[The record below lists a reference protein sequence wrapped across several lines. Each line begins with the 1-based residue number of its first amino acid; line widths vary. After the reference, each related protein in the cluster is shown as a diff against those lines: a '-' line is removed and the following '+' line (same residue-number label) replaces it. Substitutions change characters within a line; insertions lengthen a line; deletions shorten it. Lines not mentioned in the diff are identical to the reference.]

1 MPLDQIPLF
10 PLVRPSKD
18 YQLAVVGTGYVGTVA
33 AACFA
38 HLGYDVTG
46 IETDTAKLARLQVG
60 QIPFYEPGLEDLVNS
75 CLREGRLR
83 FTADYADGMTGAD
96 AVFLCVGTPPL
107 PDGSANMSA
116 MNDAARSVGAAV
128 RHPAIVVIKST
139 IPLGAARSVWTV
151 LQDTLGRR
159 NGQAAPVTLVYN
171 PEFLREGGAI
181 GDFLSPDRVVLGSED
196 AHALKLVTDLYAP
209 ILQQSFKGADPT
221 RRPGLLCT
229 DLTTAEAVKYA
240 SNAFL
245 ATKIS
250 FINELGNICDLVGAD
265 VTSVAAGMG
274 LDHRIGGDF
283 LSAGLGWGGSCFGKD
298 LSSLITT
305 ARGDGYEPALL
316 AATVEVNKRQPDVL
330 LDKLAR
336 HFACLA
342 GRRIGLL
349 GLAFKPG
356 TDDLRDSPALEV
368 AQRLLSRGAEVIAYD
383 PMVSSVSHVPRLTVV
398 GDPYEVAADAD
409 AVVLATDWPDFLLLD
424 LPGLRTRMRGNVFV
438 DGRNV
443 FDHIVM
449 DAAGLH
455 YEPVGRSKAH
465 SALEPDGGPK
475 MRQHAAPANGRHLDA
490 LTRRRP
496 WLKNRRLPVEA
507 TSTQPEEG

>member
-1 MPLDQIPLF
+1 MPPDLIPF
-10 PLVRPSKD
+10 FARVRPSEV
-18 YQLAVVGTGYVGTVA
+18 YRPVVVGSGYVGTVA

-38 HLGYDVTG
+38 HLGYEVTG
-46 IETDTAKLARLQVG
+46 IETDTAKLARLQAG

-75 CLREGRLR
+75 GLRAGRLR
-83 FTADYADGMTGAD
+83 FTADYADGISGAD
-96 AVFLCVGTPPL
+96 VVFLCVGTPPR
-107 PDGSANMSA
+107 PDGTADMTA
-116 MNDAARSVGAAV
+116 MNEAARSVAAAV
-128 RHPAIVVIKST
+128 RHPTIVVIKST
-139 IPLGAARSVWTV
+139 IPLGAARSVWNV
-151 LQDTLGRR
+151 LQDTLSRR

-181 GDFLSPDRVVLGSED
+181 GDFLSPDRVILGSED
-196 AHALKLVTDLYAP
+196 AHALRLVTDLYGP

-229 DLTTAEAVKYA
+229 DLTTAEAIKYA
-240 SNAFL
+240 CNAFL

-250 FINELGNICDLVGAD
+250 FINELANICDLVGAD
-265 VTSVAAGMG
+265 VTSVATGMG
-274 LDHRIGGDF
+274 LDHRIGAEF

-305 ARGDGYEPALL
+305 ARREGYEPALL
-316 AATVEVNKRQPDVL
+316 TATVDVNKRQPDVL

-336 HFACLA
+336 QLGGLA

-349 GLAFKPG
+349 GLAFKPR

-383 PMVSSVSHVPRLTVV
+383 PLVSSVTHVPSLVVV

-409 AVVLATDWPDFLLLD
+409 AVVLATDWPDFLLID
-424 LPGLRTRMRGNVFV
+424 LAKLRARMRGNVFI

-443 FDHIVM
+443 FDHDVM

-455 YEPVGRSKAH
+455 YEPFGRSKAS
-465 SALEPDGGPK
+465 SAPQLDRVAE
-475 MRQHAAPANGRHLDA
+475 MRQHAAPAK
-490 LTRRRP
+490 T
-496 WLKNRRLPVEA
+496 A
-507 TSTQPEEG
+507 TSML